1 MMELRDDRPVVV
13 GINGPP
19 GTYRQSVAFALREAA
34 LRRSAVR
41 LVHGCQPPGVRR
53 PANNWQPTE
62 EQLRQARRQLR
73 AAAQW
78 ARQYSADDSSVVCY
92 IHPGSGVDALVEESE
107 TAALVVA
114 QRREI
119 FVLRSLSQLGS
130 TTSAVTAKAQCPL
143 VVLRPDSVLG
153 RADAGVVVS
162 IEDPMS
168 DQYAL
173 RVAFEEAA
181 LRGTHLTVIGIP
193 TKPSIE
199 VASAAN
205 QSAARRRDSAGWVAG
220 HGSSQAVAL
229 YARLFPSVLVRHH
242 VLDAPTIEGLA
253 RASAG
258 AELLI
263 IGRGR
268 TAKGRSTS
276 LSAVA
281 RECVNT
287 ATCPVMI
294 VGPGQVG
301 LVRELVSTP

>member
-13 GINGPP
+13 GINGSP
-19 GTYRQSVAFALREAA
+19 GTYRQAVAFAIREAA

-41 LVHGCQPPGVRR
+41 LVHGCVARCVRGDGANGPPTG
-53 PANNWQPTE
+53 

-73 AAAQW
+73 TAAHW
-78 ARQYSADDSSVVCY
+78 ARQFSADDSSVVCF
-92 IHPGSGVDALVEESE
+92 IHPGSGVDALVEESK

-114 QRREI
+114 QRRDVS
-119 FVLRSLSQLGS
+119 VLRSLSQLGS

-153 RADAGVVVS
+153 RANAGVVVS

-173 RVAFEEAA
+173 RVGFEEAT
-181 LRGTHLTVIGIP
+181 LRSAHLTVLSISTP
-193 TKPSIE
+193 PPSE
-199 VASAAN
+199 LAPVASHAAVP
-205 QSAARRRDSAGWVAG
+205 QQDLALSVAG
-220 HGSSQAVAL
+220 HGQSQAVAL
-229 YARLFPSVLVRHH
+229 YARLFPDVLVRHH
-242 VLDAPTIEGLA
+242 VLEVPTIEGFA
-253 RASAG
+253 GASAG

-263 IGRGR
+263 VGRGR
-268 TAKGRSTS
+268 TAKGRSPS

-281 RECVNT
+281 REWVNT

-294 VGPGQVG
+294 VGPRQVG
-301 LVRELVSTP
+301 LMRELVSTP